1 MIDAAQRKRK
11 DGGVFELTWQNAGVT
26 VTANLKVFKPSVG
39 IFGSG
44 LTSARLQYKS
54 GSSWKTYKTIK
65 LNKYGKGSVS
75 WSTSTKRTYRVLIP
89 TTLSVQGTS
98 DLENGKGL
106 YF

>member
-1 MIDAAQRKRK
+1 MGHNEYYRSGRYHK
-11 DGGVFELTWQNAGVT
+11 

-39 IFGSG
+39 IFGGG

-54 GSSWKTYKTIK
+54 GGSWKTYKTIK
-65 LNKYGKGSVS
+65 LNRYGKGSVS

-98 DLENGKGL
+98 DLDENGKGL